1 MPKKLIIPVIIIISV
16 IILYTIFRYQYIRIQ
31 HLRQELQEQST
42 RISDIKN
49 HNDYLRN
56 SIHRMIIEGS
66 NRGINFRN
74 IIEPPKPVNTI
85 IRKRITTVQRIETKP
100 IRKIEIEPIEIP
112 KKEIIIQP
120 IFIQPTV
127 EEPKSKRKRRRDRET
142 N

>member
-1 MPKKLIIPVIIIISV
+1 
-16 IILYTIFRYQYIRIQ
+16 
-31 HLRQELQEQST
+31 
-42 RISDIKN
+42 
-49 HNDYLRN
+49 
-56 SIHRMIIEGS
+56 MIIEGS

-85 IRKRITTVQRIETKP
+85 IRKRPATIDRKPIRIETK
-100 IRKIEIEPIEIP
+100 PIEIP

-127 EEPKSKRKRRRDRET
+127 EEPKNRRKKRRDRET